1 MQVPRRGVKGK
12 YPERPPLCICSS
24 ESWWDGTRTVC
35 AVCKQSGSIKHVTD
49 VVYRRARCSRKDCP
63 RKSWTVYEPYDSY
76 PHRTFWLA
84 VVVSAVSA
92 VVFNKVTMTAA
103 ARAHQC
109 GRDSVRRWLLWVERL
124 ADPADL
130 MRVCTQL
137 DGTGMPGAA
146 ATGDMPKA
154 GAVIYLMDRLAE
166 LLAERGVITQAE
178 SGLGVISV
186 LKQQLGVF
194 RQVFYLKNVSPP
206 MRADVFAARL

>member
-12 YPERPPLCICSS
+12 YPERPPLCICTS
-24 ESWWDGTRTVC
+24 ESWWNGTRTVC
-35 AVCKQSGSIKHVTD
+35 AVCMQDGSAKHVTD
-49 VVYRRARCSRKDCP
+49 TIYRRARCRNQDC

-76 PHRTFWLA
+76 PHRVFWLQ
-84 VVVSAVSA
+84 VVMSAVGA

-103 ARAHQC
+103 AQAHQC

-137 DGTGMPGAA
+137 DCTGMPGAA
-146 ATGDMPKA
+146 ATTDMPKA

-166 LLAERGVITQAE
+166 LLAQRAVIASVE
-178 SGLGVISV
+178 PGLGLISV
-186 LKQQLGVF
+186 LKRQLGVLG
-194 RQVFYLKNVSPP
+194 QVFYLKNLSPP

>member
-1 MQVPRRGVKGK
+1 MQ
-12 YPERPPLCICSS
+12 
-24 ESWWDGTRTVC
+24 DGS
-35 AVCKQSGSIKHVTD
+35 AKHVTD
-49 VVYRRARCSRKDCP
+49 IVYRRARCRSENCR
-63 RKSWTVYEPYDSY
+63 RSWTVYELYDSY
-76 PHRTFWLA
+76 PHRVFWLA

-103 ARAHQC
+103 AKTHQC
-109 GRDSVRRWLLWVERL
+109 GRDSVRRWLLWIERL
-124 ADPADL
+124 AEPADL

-137 DGTGMPGAA
+137 DCTGMPGAA

-166 LLAERGVITQAE
+166 LLAQRAVMVPAE

-194 RQVFYLKNVSPP
+194 GQVFYLKNVSPP